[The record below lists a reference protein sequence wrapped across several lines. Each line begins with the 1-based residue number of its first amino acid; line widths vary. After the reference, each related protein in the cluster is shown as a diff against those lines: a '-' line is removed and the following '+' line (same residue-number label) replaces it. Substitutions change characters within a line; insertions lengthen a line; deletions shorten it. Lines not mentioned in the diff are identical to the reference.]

1 MRLAV
6 NHAYFFPYLG
16 YFQAIDAV
24 DRYLL
29 YEHFD
34 YIKDG
39 WMHRNRLQGR
49 NHAPFQITAHVSGRS
64 SHRRIS
70 EISLV
75 ETRGWRK
82 KLKKSLVQNYRGAK
96 GFEEAYALMEELI
109 DTPAETL
116 HAFNSMAIQGICDYL
131 DIETEIHARNDAYL
145 PMEEAL
151 EAEATSSPVAGGAL
165 PLKVQRLLKICVREK
180 ASMYVNAIGGTGLYD
195 PSTFAEAGLDLRFV
209 QTNDFS
215 YPQFTEPFT
224 SHLSIVDTLMFC
236 GREGTRELL
245 KRYSLVPGQ
254 EA

>member
-16 YFQAIDAV
+16 YFQAMAAV
-24 DRYLL
+24 DRFLL

-49 NHAPFQITAHVSGRS
+49 NHTPFQITAHVSGRS

-70 EISLV
+70 EIILV

-82 KLKKSLVQNYRGAK
+82 KLKKSLVQNYRGAPW
-96 GFEEAYALMEELI
+96 FEETNSLLEGLI
-109 DTPAETL
+109 AVSAETL
-116 HAFNSMAIQGICDYL
+116 HEFNALTIQGICDHL
-131 DIETEIHARNDAYL
+131 GIKTEIRAQNDAYL
-145 PMEEAL
+145 AMEEAL
-151 EAEATSSPVAGGAL
+151 EAEAASGSVPEGSL
-165 PLKVQRLLKICVREK
+165 PLKVQRLLRICEREE
-180 ASMYVNAIGGTGLYD
+180 ASMYINAIGGTGLYD
-195 PSTFAEAGLDLRFV
+195 ASTFAEVGVDLRFV
-209 QTNDFS
+209 QTHDLS

-245 KRYSLVPGQ
+245 QQYSLVRGQ